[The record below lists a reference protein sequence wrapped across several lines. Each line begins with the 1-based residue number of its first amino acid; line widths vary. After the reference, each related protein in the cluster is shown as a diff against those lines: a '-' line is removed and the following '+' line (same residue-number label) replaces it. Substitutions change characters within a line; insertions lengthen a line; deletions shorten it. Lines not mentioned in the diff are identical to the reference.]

1 MRYQRWT
8 QIQNI
13 RNPSL
18 SFLQRKLQEPVV
30 SCALGKLYNKD
41 SIIEFLL
48 DKSAYGDGQK
58 ICGHIRSLKVCV
70 SCKPHILS
78 SNLEIKDVKQLTLT
92 PNPAPLSTDPKADS
106 SERPQFVCP
115 LTLKEMN
122 GVQPFVYIST
132 CGCVFSQAGL
142 KTMTSSDAPKEKEK
156 SLDDEQ
162 DQKPLNLCPQCAKKY
177 SAIDDVV
184 LLNPSQEEE
193 ETLFFALERK
203 RLLEPTKKKSKKRKN
218 ADLPSEEVVE
228 PPTKKQQVPPV
239 ATPSLNPSIA
249 AASRAVVSGLAM
261 EEAKRKA
268 GMSEAVKSLYG
279 DGTKRKETFMTMGTF
294 TRVSLIILVCCPCTL
309 PNLIHLVC
317 MTLYLTA
324 LDIIFCINISLFN
337 NHLIAWMYR
346 ACKYCIWVA

>member
-1 MRYQRWT
+1 MGNDGGSIPDRRDLVRNKPKAEQADKANQTRARWFFCA
-8 QIQNI
+8 
-13 RNPSL
+13 L
-18 SFLQRKLQEPVV
+18 SKRKLQEPVV

-41 SIIEFLL
+41 SIIEYLL

-58 ICGHIRSLKVCV
+58 ICGHIRSLK
-70 SCKPHILS
+70 
-78 SNLEIKDVKQLTLT
+78 DVKTLTLT
-92 PNPAPLSTDPKADS
+92 LNPAPLSTDPQAES
-106 SERPQFVCP
+106 SERAQFVCP

-122 GVQPFVYIST
+122 GVQTFIYIST

-142 KTMTSSDAPKEKEK
+142 KAVTSSASPKEKEK

-162 DQKPLNLCPQCAKKY
+162 DQESFGLCPQCAKKY
-177 SAIDDVV
+177 KPIDNVI

-193 ETLFFALERK
+193 ENMFLVFERK

-218 ADLPSEEVVE
+218 ADSPNEEAE
-228 PPTKKQQVPPV
+228 PPTKKQVPPV
-239 ATPSLNPSIA
+239 VAPSLNPSIA

-294 TRVSLIILVCCPCTL
+294 TR
-309 PNLIHLVC
+309 
-317 MTLYLTA
+317 YA
-324 LDIIFCINISLFN
+324 
-337 NHLIAWMYR
+337 
-346 ACKYCIWVA
+346 